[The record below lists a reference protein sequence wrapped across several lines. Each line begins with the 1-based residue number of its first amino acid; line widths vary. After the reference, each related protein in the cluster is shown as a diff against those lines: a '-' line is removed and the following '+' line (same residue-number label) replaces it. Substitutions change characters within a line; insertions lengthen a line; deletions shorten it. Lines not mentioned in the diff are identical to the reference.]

1 MMRRRFWWVFVVAIS
16 LSAPVAWY
24 LGSPLFISRTF
35 NEAFPRSAAAIV
47 PEGMTRAQVEAA
59 MMQASK
65 TRTSA
70 TAAPMP
76 TSTVASVVLA
86 RGTFTG
92 ADSFHRS
99 EGTATVYRVAQD
111 IVLRFEP
118 FEVTNGPD
126 LHVILT
132 KHPAP
137 RTHGGVMAGYV
148 EVGKLKGNIGS
159 QNYVLPSS
167 AGLDEY
173 RAVVIYCQ
181 PFHVV
186 FATASLQSAR
196 E

>member
-1 MMRRRFWWVFVVAIS
+1 MRRRFWWIFVVAIS
-16 LSAPVAWY
+16 LGAPVVWY
-24 LGSPLFISRTF
+24 LGSPLFISRSV

-59 MMQASK
+59 MVQASK
-65 TRTSA
+65 TGTSA
-70 TAAPMP
+70 TDPMP
-76 TSTVASVVLA
+76 TSPAVLA
-86 RGTFTG
+86 RGAFTG
-92 ADSFHRS
+92 ADNFHKGQ
-99 EGTATVYRVAQD
+99 GTATVYRVAKD

-137 RTHGGVMAGYV
+137 RTRDEVMAGYV

-159 QNYVLPSS
+159 QNYVLPLS
-167 AGLDEY
+167 AALEEY

-186 FATASLQSAR
+186 FATASLQPAR

>member
-1 MMRRRFWWVFVVAIS
+1 MRRRFWWVFVVAIS

-24 LGSPLFISRTF
+24 LGSPLFISRTV
-35 NEAFPRSAAAIV
+35 NEAFPSSAAAIE

-70 TAAPMP
+70 TAPMP
-76 TSTVASVVLA
+76 TGTVAAVVLA

-92 ADSFHRS
+92 ADSFHKS

-137 RTHGGVMAGYV
+137 RPRAEVMADYV

-159 QNYVLPSS
+159 QNYVLLSS

>member
-1 MMRRRFWWVFVVAIS
+1 MRRRFWWIFVVAIS
-16 LSAPVAWY
+16 LGAPVAWY
-24 LGSPLFISRTF
+24 LGSPLFISRSV
-35 NEAFPRSAAAIV
+35 NEAFPRSAVAIV

-59 MMQASK
+59 MVQASK
-65 TRTSA
+65 TGTSA
-70 TAAPMP
+70 TDPMP
-76 TSTVASVVLA
+76 TSPAVLA

-92 ADSFHRS
+92 ADSFHKGQ
-99 EGTATVYRVAQD
+99 GTATVYRVATD

-137 RTHGGVMAGYV
+137 RTRDEVMEGYV

-159 QNYVLPSS
+159 QNYVLPPS
-167 AGLDEY
+167 AGLEEY

-186 FATASLQSAR
+186 FATASLQRAR